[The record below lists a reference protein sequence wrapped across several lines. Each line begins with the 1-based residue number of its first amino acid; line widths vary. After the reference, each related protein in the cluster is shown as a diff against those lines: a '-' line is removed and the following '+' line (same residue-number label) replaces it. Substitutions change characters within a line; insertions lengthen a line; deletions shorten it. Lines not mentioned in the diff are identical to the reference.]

1 MSTETI
7 TVKIDSEIK
16 KRAKILA
23 VQTGFT
29 LREIVELLL
38 NNTSE
43 KEIIEL
49 SEKKE
54 TNQEA
59 QALP

>member
-49 SEKKE
+49 SEKKG
-54 TNQEA
+54 N
-59 QALP
+59 